1 MFNKKQSIG
10 VTWNM
15 NNSNGYFIFNGK
27 EFNFIQ
33 SRSRCTMKSKE
44 DYRSFNF
51 LLSDEYK
58 EDIKELLDISDEIVV
73 FFKDKSKRTS
83 VLNSMI
89 SIIYEETTIY
99 GMFEVKFRTNI
110 PIEEIREIKLK
121 KLIND

>member
-27 EFNFIQ
+27 EFNFI
-33 SRSRCTMKSKE
+33 KSKE

>member
-1 MFNKKQSIG
+1 
-10 VTWNM
+10 
-15 NNSNGYFIFNGK
+15 
-27 EFNFIQ
+27 
-33 SRSRCTMKSKE
+33 MKSKE

-83 VLNSMI
+83 VFQRIAVNSMI